1 MENLGKAIEIAG
13 SVVDYAL
20 NFEEKK
26 QVLERK
32 LKQLESVEADI
43 IVELENSESWSGKKR
58 KNEVANW
65 LSNVAQM
72 KREVQSIEEV
82 IAQGGWSILLG
93 KNLEKKTE
101 ELNELLDQ
109 RNRFQGALVLDVQ
122 EDGGD
127 QLLAPKLVGQA
138 FQTNFSEIKECLV
151 MDEFSIIGIYGMG
164 GVGKTALVTHIHNE
178 LLLRN
183 RNVYWTS
190 VSQDLSISKLQ
201 NRVAKTIGFDLS
213 NEDDEKKRA
222 AKLSKALSKRPE
234 FVLILDDLWIHFPLE
249 KVGIP
254 VGANGCKLILT
265 TRSLDVCWRMG
276 CQKKFKVEP
285 LSEKESWNLFEEKI
299 GEAVLEEVK
308 PIAKSIVRECAGLP
322 LGIVTIAGSM
332 RGVSDVYEW
341 RNALRELQESI
352 LWQGDMEYEVFRIL
366 KFSYNRLIDS
376 ALQQCFLYCA
386 LYPEDHKIKR
396 VELIEY
402 LIVEGI
408 IEGGSREAEID
419 MGHTILNRLEK
430 VCLLESVVEQGGRCV
445 KMHDLVRDMAIQIMK
460 VDPRVMVKAG
470 KQLFEMPNWRNW
482 AEDLVRVSLMYNHIE
497 EIPSGYSPRCPQLST
512 LLLCGN
518 KLRSI
523 ADSFFV
529 QLHGLKVLDLSYT
542 RIEQLPV
549 FISHLV
555 NLSALLLRGCSRLRH
570 MPSLAQLT
578 ALKKLD
584 MHYTKVKHVPQ
595 GIELLFNLEY
605 LDLSNTEIK
614 ELPTGILPN
623 LFSLQVLIL
632 DQVKAVEIASLRK
645 LERLE
650 CRVYD
655 VDELNA
661 YTTSTHTSNLIQY
674 YLLVAQHK
682 PPDNL
687 LPRGLKVVYFD
698 NCSIDGDED
707 AILLPKD
714 VQCLDFFQC
723 DIKRRSLCLKNATEP
738 RSFTIASCNGIECLF
753 SLSSSPS
760 IFQSLEDMYISDL
773 KDLHFLFGREA
784 AMASPPAKFMP
795 LSPPLGT
802 FSLLKK
808 FSMWG
813 CPSIK
818 KLFPPGLSSNLQKLE
833 DISVHYCKNIE
844 ELIAM
849 EEQQESHKSKGIIHF
864 PLPKLQSISLS
875 YLPEL
880 KSICSGK
887 MICNSLCRIYVD
899 SCLKLK
905 RMPLSLLVLD
915 NDQLSPL
922 PSLQNIKIFPQEWWE
937 TVELDHPNAK
947 NVLLPLCHFKR
958 Y

>member
-352 LWQGDMEYEVFRIL
+352 LWQGDMEYE
-366 KFSYNRLIDS
+366 
-376 ALQQCFLYCA
+376 
-386 LYPEDHKIKR
+386 
-396 VELIEY
+396 
-402 LIVEGI
+402 
-408 IEGGSREAEID
+408 
-419 MGHTILNRLEK
+419 
-430 VCLLESVVEQGGRCV
+430 GGRCV

-760 IFQSLEDMYISDL
+760 IF
-773 KDLHFLFGREA
+773 
-784 AMASPPAKFMP
+784 
-795 LSPPLGT
+795 
-802 FSLLKK
+802 
-808 FSMWG
+808 
-813 CPSIK
+813 
-818 KLFPPGLSSNLQKLE
+818 
-833 DISVHYCKNIE
+833 
-844 ELIAM
+844 
-849 EEQQESHKSKGIIHF
+849 HKA
-864 PLPKLQSISLS
+864 LR
-875 YLPEL
+875 
-880 KSICSGK
+880 IC
-887 MICNSLCRIYVD
+887 ILAI
-899 SCLKLK
+899 
-905 RMPLSLLVLD
+905 
-915 NDQLSPL
+915 
-922 PSLQNIKIFPQEWWE
+922 
-937 TVELDHPNAK
+937 
-947 NVLLPLCHFKR
+947 
-958 Y
+958 